1 MTIPVSTDAQGRLT
15 VGGVAAS
22 ELAREFGTPLYAYDV
37 GVIRA
42 NIRAYREAFAA
53 HKVDYTVSYAAKAF
67 ATVAMFQVAASEGA
81 HLDVVSGGEIV
92 TAQQAGVNMA
102 HVSFNGNNKSDEELQ
117 LALDAGLGTVIVD
130 NHFELERLNELA
142 ARKGVVQ
149 DVLLRIA
156 PDVSAH
162 THEYIMTGQADSK
175 FGFDVASGQAQ
186 AAVKDAQAATHLNL
200 LGLHAHIGSQI
211 FAVDGFVAEAQKL
224 VDLVRQ
230 WDYAPQV
237 LDLGGGFGIQ
247 YTDADTPI
255 PPTEFVDALVGTI
268 SAGFADTDW
277 TMPAIWIEP
286 GRSIVGPAGITL
298 YTAGGTKQIPGVRT
312 YQTVD
317 GGMGDNIRP
326 ALYQAEY
333 EAVLADRPHAETTQ
347 VVTLAGKYCESGDI
361 LVDRAALPPV
371 VPGDILA
378 VLATGAYGYSMAS
391 HYNRNPLP
399 AVVFCEDG
407 EAQVVV
413 RRETWADLLAF
424 DQPYQHH

>member
-1 MTIPVSTDAQGRLT
+1 MPVSTDAQGRLAI
-15 VGGVAAS
+15 GGVTAS

-42 NIRAYREAFAA
+42 NIRAYRAAFAA
-53 HKVDYTVSYAAKAF
+53 HQVDYTVSYAAKAF
-67 ATVAMFQVAASEGA
+67 ATIAMFQVAVSEGA

-92 TAQQAGVNMA
+92 TAQRAGVNMA
-102 HVSFNGNNKSDEELQ
+102 HVSFNGNNKSDAELQ
-117 LALDAGLGTVIVD
+117 LALDAGLGTIIVD
-130 NHFELERLNELA
+130 NRFELNRLEELA
-142 ARKGVVQ
+142 AARHVVQ
-149 DVLLRIA
+149 DILLRIA

-175 FGFDVASGQAQ
+175 FGFDVASGQAHD
-186 AAVKDAQAATHLNL
+186 ALIAAQAAPHLNL

-224 VDLVRQ
+224 VDLVRA

-255 PPTEFVDALVGTI
+255 PPTEFVDALVSTI
-268 SAGFADTDW
+268 QTGLADTNW
-277 TMPAIWIEP
+277 TLPAIWIEP
-286 GRSIVGPAGITL
+286 GRSIVGAAGITL

-333 EAVLADRPHAETTQ
+333 EAVLADRPHAATTQ

-361 LVDRAALPPV
+361 LVERAALPPV

-407 EAQVVV
+407 QAQVVV
-413 RRETWADLLAF
+413 RRETWADLVAF
-424 DQPYQHH
+424 DEPYQHD

>member
-42 NIRAYREAFAA
+42 NIRAYRAAFAA

-186 AAVKDAQAATHLNL
+186 AAVKDTQAATHLNL

-211 FAVDGFVAEAQKL
+211 FAVDGFVAEAQNWWTWY
-224 VDLVRQ
+224 VS
-230 WDYAPQV
+230 
-237 LDLGGGFGIQ
+237 
-247 YTDADTPI
+247 
-255 PPTEFVDALVGTI
+255 GTTLPR
-268 SAGFADTDW
+268 SW
-277 TMPAIWIEP
+277 T
-286 GRSIVGPAGITL
+286 
-298 YTAGGTKQIPGVRT
+298 
-312 YQTVD
+312 
-317 GGMGDNIRP
+317 
-326 ALYQAEY
+326 
-333 EAVLADRPHAETTQ
+333 
-347 VVTLAGKYCESGDI
+347 
-361 LVDRAALPPV
+361 
-371 VPGDILA
+371 
-378 VLATGAYGYSMAS
+378 
-391 HYNRNPLP
+391 
-399 AVVFCEDG
+399 
-407 EAQVVV
+407 
-413 RRETWADLLAF
+413 
-424 DQPYQHH
+424 